1 MALGEKKNVIV
12 GAAQLYIGPA
22 GTTKPA
28 PVAGTDYRTT
38 VDAAGAQGWRSVGYT
53 TDGVEFATDPTYD
66 DVVVDQQMDAV
77 RIFKSAMTASVN
89 TTLAEATLQNLVVA
103 WGQVASSV
111 SALGSYES
119 EMTIDAGALGDAPVE
134 RGLIAVGNA
143 SEITVG
149 TTARYGQRVYHLYR
163 VLSVEGS
170 THGLSRTDPTAIPV
184 SFRALP
190 DDATGRYGTIRDRF
204 GPTTGYGS

>member
-1 MALGEKKNVIV
+1 MALGDKKNVIV
-12 GAAQLYIGPA
+12 GAAQLYIGPS

-38 VDAAGAQGWRSVGYT
+38 MDAAGTWRNVGYT
-53 TDGVEFATDPTYD
+53 TDGIEFATDPTYD

-77 RIFKSAMTASVN
+77 RIFKSGMTASIN
-89 TTLAEATLQNLVVA
+89 TTMAEATLQNLVVA

-119 EMTIDAGALGDAPVE
+119 EMTIDAGNLGDAPTE
-134 RGLIAVGNA
+134 RGLVAVGNA
-143 SEITVG
+143 SEVTVG
-149 TTARYGQRVYHLYR
+149 STAKYGQRVYHLYR

-170 THGLSRTDPTAIPV
+170 THALSRTDPTTIPV

-190 DDATGRYGTIRDRF
+190 DDTTGRYGTIRDRF
-204 GPTTGYGS
+204 GPATGYGS